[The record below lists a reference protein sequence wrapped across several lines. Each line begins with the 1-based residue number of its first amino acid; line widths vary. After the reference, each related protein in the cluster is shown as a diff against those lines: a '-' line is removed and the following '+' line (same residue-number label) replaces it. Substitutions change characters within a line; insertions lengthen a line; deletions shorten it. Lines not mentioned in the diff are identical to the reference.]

1 MRLLSWI
8 FRAFLFLIA
17 LGFALTNQ
25 DIATL
30 RFFGASNFEWRA
42 PMVIFLLVFFAAGT
56 VLGLISVVPT
66 LFRQRREIGR
76 LKKEVKLVT
85 KSNTN
90 ADVLPPLVDSSPAVG
105 VTSSTAARLGI

>member
-1 MRLLSWI
+1 MRLVSWI
-8 FRAFLFLIA
+8 FRAFLFLVA

-30 RFFGASNFEWRA
+30 RFFGASSFEWRA

-56 VLGLISVVPT
+56 VLGLIAVVPT

-76 LKKEVKLVT
+76 LRKQVT
-85 KSNTN
+85 LASK
-90 ADVLPPLVDSSPAVG
+90 AQPAAQPPLAETSSAII
-105 VTSSTAARLGI
+105 VTSPTAARLGI

>member
-1 MRLLSWI
+1 MRLVSWI
-8 FRAFLFLIA
+8 FRAFLFLVA

-56 VLGLISVVPT
+56 VLGLIAVVPT
-66 LFRQRREIGR
+66 LFRQRREISR
-76 LKKEVKLVT
+76 LRKQLTVANK
-85 KSNTN
+85 
-90 ADVLPPLVDSSPAVG
+90 AQPAVLPPLVDAPPAID
-105 VTSSTAARLGI
+105 VTSPTAARLGI

>member
-1 MRLLSWI
+1 MRLVSWI
-8 FRAFLFLIA
+8 FRAFLFLVA

-56 VLGLISVVPT
+56 VLGLIAVVPT

-76 LKKEVKLVT
+76 LRKQLTVANK
-85 KSNTN
+85 
-90 ADVLPPLVDSSPAVG
+90 AQPAVLPPLVDAPPAIG
-105 VTSSTAARLGI
+105 VTSPTAARLGI

>member
-1 MRLLSWI
+1 MRVISWI
-8 FRAFLFLIA
+8 FRALLFLVA

-42 PMVIFLLVFFAAGT
+42 PMVVFLLIFFAAGT

-66 LFRQRREIGR
+66 LFRQRRQIGR
-76 LKKEVKLVT
+76 LKKEVQLAN
-85 KSNTN
+85 KSVSN
-90 ADVLPPLVDSSPAVG
+90 VLPPLVEASSAVG
-105 VTSSTAARLGI
+105 VTSPTSARLGI

>member
-1 MRLLSWI
+1 MRLVSWI
-8 FRAFLFLIA
+8 FRVFLFLVA

-30 RFFGASNFEWRA
+30 RFFGASSFEWRA

-56 VLGLISVVPT
+56 VLGLIAVVPT

-76 LKKEVKLVT
+76 LRKQVT
-85 KSNTN
+85 LASK
-90 ADVLPPLVDSSPAVG
+90 AQPVVQPPAVDASTSMG
-105 VTSSTAARLGI
+105 VSSTTAARLGI